1 MQILNMAGRLVA
13 MILGIIGAL
22 LALIVTLFSVIGF
35 HTNQLFEVTGTSS
48 HGFIGFLCFVVGLI
62 GALLSFPAATVAAVL
77 MALSGLMM
85 IYVAGGWGV
94 IPLIFLGL
102 AAILAFLDRGKA
114 RA

>member
-13 MILGIIGAL
+13 MVLGIIGAL
-22 LALIVTLFSVIGF
+22 LAL
-35 HTNQLFEVTGTSS
+35 
-48 HGFIGFLCFVVGLI
+48 
-62 GALLSFPAATVAAVL
+62 A
-77 MALSGLMM
+77 GLMM
-85 IYVAGGWGV
+85 LYVAGWWGV